1 MQEDTNQAKR
11 SLSKKISSRRI
22 KRAIK
27 RRRKARSV
35 TYLYDNSLPRSMM
48 FSGVINRARKKRGK
62 LPVKIGGH
70 ELSPFVVEL
79 KKELPQPDELMD
91 MEPIAIAAPNFLE
104 GQTHKAAKRVSNEE
118 LTDDLMLE
126 MEDVAGQL
134 TEDIAR
140 SVVSA
145 GRWIL
150 PKQNPETQH
159 ITLDKKSIR
168 EPQHP
173 KQFVERFAS
182 DGLHPER
189 AGTSATDYFT
199 LPETEEEEAAESELV
214 SFDEIVA
221 EQPDLQVTKQEDT
234 PEVESEEEHA
244 PKPKVNLPKPSFS
257 FFKLPKLSKIVF
269 QLPDGWARAVG
280 VFVLFSFVFVLPIY
294 AMTAVNELRHMRQ
307 NLTDQGNAAVG
318 QLQDGASAAMV
329 RDVEGASNAF
339 AEAHKTFQNANK
351 NIDRL
356 STGTSVLLSSLPGTK
371 KHYQTGKKLV
381 KTGESLSLA
390 GERITEGF
398 AAMNQEVNPTVTSRL
413 AILRTYIKPA
423 LKHMKTA
430 EANLAHIDA
439 SILPEQ
445 QHQKLNQMRTKLPA
459 VVSGLEEFM
468 EFSDMA
474 LTVLGDEQKKRY
486 LIVFQ
491 NNTEMRPTGG
501 FMGSFAEVDIKDGEV
516 VDMNIP
522 GGGTYDLQGQLRD
535 RVVAPEPMRL
545 LRARWEFQDANWFP
559 DFPSSARQML
569 DFHEAAGG
577 PTVDGV
583 IAVNA
588 TYVANLLKLTGPI
601 EMPEYGRTITADN
614 FIQETQKIVEI
625 EYDKEENKPK
635 AFIGDLAP
643 KLIERVKEKTGEDF
657 LSVVEYLNHGLT
669 QRDVQIFFTE
679 NELQSKITELG
690 WGGSLKYTEGDYL
703 MVVDANLGGGK
714 TDGLIGQRVDVNV
727 NIAPDG
733 SIENTVKVK
742 RTHYG
747 NKNDTFGGVNN
758 VNYLR
763 LYVPKG
769 SELISSSGFTR
780 PDKSLFEQPGN
791 QWRIDEDI
799 AYQNQTKTT
808 DPINKTVSYNTNGK
822 TVFGNWVQTKP
833 GTSSTAKFT
842 YKLPFTI
849 GVLDDRSKDV
859 VEQIKTAVGVPATD
873 RYTLTIQQQ
882 SGILD
887 RTYNVDIDTP
897 SEIRP
902 VWATHDLQGSVIKQR
917 EDAFLAT
924 LFERKK

>member
-1 MQEDTNQAKR
+1 MKEDSNQAKR

-35 TYLYDNSLPRSMM
+35 TYLYDSSLPRSMM

-62 LPVKIGGH
+62 LPVRVGGH

-79 KKELPQPDELMD
+79 KKDLPQPSELME
-91 MEPIAIAAPNFLE
+91 MEPVSVAAPNLLE

-134 TEDIAR
+134 TEDIAA
-140 SVVSA
+140 SVASA

-150 PKQNPETQH
+150 PRQNVNVQH
-159 ITLDKKSIR
+159 ITLDKQSIHKPR
-168 EPQHP
+168 
-173 KQFVERFAS
+173 
-182 DGLHPER
+182 HPEQFAEQFATEGLNPHR
-189 AGTSATDYFT
+189 DGVSATDYFT
-199 LPETEEEEAAESELV
+199 LPETEEEEPAESELV

-221 EQPDLQVTKQEDT
+221 EQPDLTVNEA
-234 PEVESEEEHA
+234 PEESADEPERDHD
-244 PKPKVNLPKPSFS
+244 PQPKVNLPKPSFS

-294 AMTAVNELRHMRQ
+294 AMTAVNELRHMK
-307 NLTDQGNAAVG
+307 NDLTNQGNAAVG
-318 QLQDGASAAMV
+318 QLQDGAGAAMV

-339 AEAHKTFQNANK
+339 AQAHKTFQNANK
-351 NIDRL
+351 NIEQL
-356 STGTSVLLSSLPGTK
+356 GAGTSVLISSLPGTK
-371 KHYQTGKKLV
+371 KYYKTGKTLV

-398 AAMNQEVNPTVTSRL
+398 AAMNEEVNPTVTSRL
-413 AILRTYIKPA
+413 AILRTYMNPA
-423 LKHMKTA
+423 LKHMKAA
-430 EANLAHIDA
+430 EANLERIDS

-445 QHQKLNQMRTKLPA
+445 QRQKLDQMKTRLPT

-474 LTVLGDEQKKRY
+474 LTVLGDEKKKRY
-486 LIVFQ
+486 LVVFQ
-491 NNTEMRPTGG
+491 NNTELRPTGG

-522 GGGTYDLQGQLRD
+522 GGGTYDLQGQLKD
-535 RVVAPEPMRL
+535 RVVAPKPLRL

-569 DFHEAAGG
+569 DLHEAAGG

-601 EMPEYGRTITADN
+601 EMPEYGRTINADN

-669 QRDVQIFFTE
+669 RRDVQIYFTK

-690 WGGSLKYTEGDYL
+690 WGGSLKFTEGDYL
-703 MVVDANLGGGK
+703 MVVDTNLGGGK
-714 TDGLIGQRVDVNV
+714 TDGLIGQRVDMDV

-733 SIENTVKVK
+733 SIENTVKVT

-747 NKNDTFGGVNN
+747 DKNDTFGGVNN

-763 LYVPKG
+763 LLVPKG

-791 QWRIDEDI
+791 KWRIDEDI

-808 DPINKTVSYNTNGK
+808 DPITKTVTYNASGK

-833 GTSSTAKFT
+833 GTSSTATFT
-842 YKLPFTI
+842 YKLPFKVD
-849 GVLDDRSKDV
+849 VLDVQSQDV
-859 VEQIKTAVGVPATD
+859 IERIKTAVGVPATD

-882 SGILD
+882 SGVLD
-887 RTYNVDIDTP
+887 RTYNVDIDAP
-897 SEIRP
+897 SEIQP
-902 VWATHDLQGSVIKQR
+902 VWSTHDLEGTVIKKR
-917 EDAFLAT
+917 EDAFMAT
-924 LFERKK
+924 LFERKQ